1 MRVMPH
7 IISRTP
13 YPKIIDDALA
23 AAQQVV
29 PAALLDRLQFRYA
42 TVPHSPK
49 SKGYYDHANATIYVS
64 PESDHPGMTLLH
76 ELGHAVDA
84 QLDGYEKDT
93 NPYGTVSSIRA
104 LYAKREARLDL
115 PMTPLDP
122 LLNRLLM
129 APQFVE
135 LHTISQS
142 DPRAHADTSTTELF
156 ARSFA
161 QYVVERSGQPD
172 LLKEL
177 RQKQQDKRLFQ
188 KFLQWPS
195 DDFAPIADAYDLLLG
210 R

>member
-1 MRVMPH
+1 MPH

-13 YPKIIDDALA
+13 YPKILDDALA
-23 AAQQVV
+23 AAQQVI
-29 PAALLDRLQFRYA
+29 PAAILDRVQIRYEKVPYSPESKGSYDYA
-42 TVPHSPK
+42 TFTV
-49 SKGYYDHANATIYVS
+49 YVS
-64 PESDHPGMTLLH
+64 PLSDHPGMTLLH
-76 ELGHAVDA
+76 ELGHALDA
-84 QLDGYEKDT
+84 GLEGYGKD
-93 NPYGTVSSIRA
+93 NSSGTASSIRA

-135 LHTISQS
+135 LYTISRS
-142 DPRAHADTSTTELF
+142 DPRAHADISTTELF

-195 DDFAPIADAYDLLLG
+195 GDFAPIADAYDLLLG
-210 R
+210 L